1 MQDNVK
7 NSMIANLTKKQIFTT
22 SSEKPFHRIYRT
34 PITLHFNFS
43 YLQEFI
49 NNTDILPAL
58 STDHPPLLI
67 SLLCDKSDKNG
78 NGFWKFNSSLVCD
91 EVYLE
96 KMKKKMITKNNL
108 INQFMENV
116 KQNGSS

>member
-7 NSMIANLTKKQIFTT
+7 NSMTANLTKKQIFTT
-22 SSEKPFHRIYRT
+22 RI
-34 PITLHFNFS
+34 

-96 KMKKKMITKNNL
+96 KMKKKNDYK
-108 INQFMENV
+108 
-116 KQNGSS
+116 K